1 MEPITN
7 GKFISE
13 PSRQLKLSKFDTQG
27 VNVTWKDHKEQQRA
41 EAAISEV
48 ETAFST
54 IIDSVRDPNPE
65 RDGLKKTPRRA
76 AKAFMYFTKGYEED
90 LQSQFNSS

>member
-7 GKFISE
+7 GKFE

-27 VNVTWKDHKEQQRA
+27 VHVTWKDHKEQQKA
-41 EAAISEV
+41 EAAMGEV
-48 ETAFST
+48 EAAFST

-76 AKAFMYFTKGYEED
+76 AKAIMYFTKGYEED
-90 LQSQFNSS
+90 LQSQLNRI